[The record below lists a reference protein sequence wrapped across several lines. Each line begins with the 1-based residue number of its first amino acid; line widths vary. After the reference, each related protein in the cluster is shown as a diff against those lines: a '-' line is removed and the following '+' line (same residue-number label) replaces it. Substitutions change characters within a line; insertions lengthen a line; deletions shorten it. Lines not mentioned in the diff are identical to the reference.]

1 MKKLILILILLILA
15 GGAGFYFGWINIEPG
30 TFGIAHSTIAGTI
43 NYPIESG
50 RLNWVWQKLI
60 PKSFHLYIIEKEP
73 YAINIDASFPLPG
86 SEELKEFGSFS
97 LKVKVAIQYSIDFDT
112 AKVLLENGI
121 LVGVNDFFRDGFYTQ
136 IDETASSFILENMV
150 RYSLFTESF
159 NYSALED
166 LKEMLKEN
174 VYTYAGSYRL
184 KSVKAN
190 ITFREIPQI
199 QTYKKALNRYFEYME
214 TMALLKEK
222 DLKREAEYQMKQKE
236 DDVEIIRLRKYGELI
251 SQYPDLLKYFYI
263 QKFGEKIRVL
273 VLPQDERTG
282 FPRMLEPYE
291 EYEKESFIPL
301 EQAPE
306 ETPSFPEPE
315 ALEETA
321 EKAPEET
328 ELMQEEAKK
337 DKWYQYLKFWK
348 YMKKD

>member
-1 MKKLILILILLILA
+1 MKKLIFILIILILA
-15 GGAGFYFGWINIEPG
+15 GGTGFYFGWINIEPG
-30 TFGIAHSTIAGTI
+30 TFGVAHSTLTGMIK
-43 NYPIESG
+43 YPIESG

-86 SEELKEFGSFS
+86 SEELKEFGSFI
-97 LKVKVAIQYSIDFDT
+97 LKVKLAIKFSIDFDT
-112 AKVLLENGI
+112 AKFLLENGI
-121 LVGVNDFFRDGFYTQ
+121 LVGFNDFFRDGFNTQ
-136 IDETASSFILENMV
+136 IDETASGFILENMA

-166 LKEMLKEN
+166 LKKTLEKNL
-174 VYTYAGSYRL
+174 YTYAGSYRL
-184 KSVKAN
+184 KSFKVQ

-199 QTYKKALNRYFEYME
+199 QTYKEALKRYFEYME
-214 TMALLKEK
+214 TMALLKEE

-236 DDVEIIRLRKYGELI
+236 DDVEIVRLRKYGELI
-251 SQYPDLLKYFYI
+251 SQYPGLLKYFYI
-263 QKFGEKIRVL
+263 QKFGEKTRVL

-291 EYEKESFIPL
+291 EYEKKSFIPP
-301 EQAPE
+301 EPAPE

-315 ALEETA
+315 AQEEML
-321 EKAPEET
+321 EKAPEEK
-328 ELMQEEAKK
+328 ELSQEEAKK
-337 DKWYQYLKFWK
+337 EKWYQYLKFWE